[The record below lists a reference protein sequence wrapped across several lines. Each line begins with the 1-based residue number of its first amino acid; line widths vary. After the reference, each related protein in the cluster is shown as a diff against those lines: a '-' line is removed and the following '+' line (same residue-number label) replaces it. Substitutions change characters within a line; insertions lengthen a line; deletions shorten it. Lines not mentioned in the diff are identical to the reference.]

1 MTSFIP
7 PGDDSEMPDDCN
19 PYVEQDQE
27 YDRKEPSR
35 DRPLSTGGP
44 HTSTS
49 DARTD
54 QARQSEAA
62 TSAPAKP
69 VTTINSSG
77 SAVTLTQE
85 GKLIVRVADQQQIE
99 RQVDHLRGELAKKEQ
114 EVQYWQQKYK
124 RERDMK
130 HLEIRDIQ
138 RQLDSALGREAAQAE
153 HTKELLALLETRR
166 RELHDAQRF
175 MGTVDAFSEGDVV
188 QHVRDL
194 NAEIFSL
201 AQSLSG
207 TQAKASHLNDRTKGK
222 AAEAL
227 ASALGRPLL
236 EMLTFVD
243 THGDTV
249 LLEVS
254 TQVIAT
260 NILSWMISTW
270 TNDPESD
277 QLFASVYERIQN
289 SESQSVAG
297 QWRALTRKS
306 AQAEYIGGPQ
316 LEDHCTER
324 LVTLLTHAAA
334 LSGIHIS
341 EYPTRSTWRPYASWP
356 KKR

>member
-1 MTSFIP
+1 M
-7 PGDDSEMPDDCN
+7 
-19 PYVEQDQE
+19 
-27 YDRKEPSR
+27 
-35 DRPLSTGGP
+35 
-44 HTSTS
+44 
-49 DARTD
+49 
-54 QARQSEAA
+54 
-62 TSAPAKP
+62 
-69 VTTINSSG
+69 
-77 SAVTLTQE
+77 
-85 GKLIVRVADQQQIE
+85 
-99 RQVDHLRGELAKKEQ
+99 
-114 EVQYWQQKYK
+114 
-124 RERDMK
+124 
-130 HLEIRDIQ
+130 
-138 RQLDSALGREAAQAE
+138 
-153 HTKELLALLETRR
+153 LETRR

-289 SESQSVAG
+289 SGE
-297 QWRALTRKS
+297 
-306 AQAEYIGGPQ
+306 
-316 LEDHCTER
+316 
-324 LVTLLTHAAA
+324 HAC
-334 LSGIHIS
+334 
-341 EYPTRSTWRPYASWP
+341 R
-356 KKR
+356 